1 VLQYPLTIMMLIYF
15 FYGLAFWGLGL
26 AAFLQLRRGGDL
38 PLRKQLPWLAA
49 FGMAAGSTGWVDM
62 FLVSNPADQL
72 AEILKILR
80 MILQPATGL
89 LLLIFG
95 WGILT
100 QWTPLPAWVV
110 FIPGVLIVPIAFA
123 ITYAATTF
131 ITPSPI
137 EIPIDIWSRYLLYLP
152 GSIMAGIGFLRQ
164 WRTQS
169 QLGYFDVSSLMLGA
183 GLAFLLEAF
192 VVGLVVPAAPYGP
205 ASYYN
210 YNRVIHNAFVGEQ
223 MNVLQPYGL
232 TAWLDYDRV
241 LAVTGLPIQFWRMG
255 SAFMVTF
262 FVLRGLDVFD
272 AIRKRNLKML
282 QGERDRAK
290 EAAYEAQIAAR
301 ISAENWTNAL
311 VSISRRI
318 AELDDV
324 DDILLFIVEQS
335 RQLLDSDFMGLAIV
349 NDDNSNLNLKCYA
362 SQENSA
368 IIEFQNEYKIDNPFV
383 LNAFRTGEAY
393 LSSQDE
399 PVETFEKVC
408 PFCDKTANALAVV
421 TLDLDNIPIGV
432 LWVARYEGREYS
444 ESDLVWLECL
454 ADQVDIAI
462 KHGLMTSQLQS
473 LSIVE
478 ERGRIAREMHDGLA
492 QVLGYLNLQVQTLDA
507 LQKQGKSE
515 QLHQELQ
522 KMRAEIQ
529 TAHADVRENILSLRT
544 TLSSDKGLNESI
556 EEYLQEFS
564 YQTGIESQFINQIQ
578 EDVCVSSIA
587 EVQLVCILQEALAN
601 VRKHAQAQHVSVSFV
616 RVGETDNGFIQMT
629 IQDDGVG
636 FTSSEKKHSFG
647 LVTMRERAQSVD
659 GVFNVHSTPGCGT
672 TVELRCP
679 VYSVRIAGVTCR
691 YFVESIMNIREWT
704 LPVYTILMQLATGAF
719 LTLWLLRTA
728 LIKKYSQ
735 ETLDRISRYPLFIIF
750 VTIITA
756 MVGSH
761 LHLSQP
767 HQSFLAI
774 LNFPS
779 SWLSREIVFNL
790 LYFFSVAGLLD
801 LVWQRSKSE
810 RWKTTLGWIA
820 ITLGLVT
827 IYCMSRIYFLPVQVG
842 WNTTYTI
849 YSFFGSTLLLGV
861 ISLALLLMLDLK
873 FAELRAADDVQI
885 RREIFGKSLKWF
897 TIAVAPIAIAIV
909 VMNLIHLRYLAAGD
923 TIAQTSLELLLGLY
937 QPLFLM
943 RIATIIL
950 GVSVLTLSFF
960 MLTYK
965 RKKISELLNPV
976 YIACLLVLV
985 GEILERFLFYATHV
999 RVGI

>member
-1 VLQYPLTIMMLIYF
+1 MLIYF

-26 AAFLQLRRGGDL
+26 AAYLQLRHGGDL
-38 PLRKQLPWLAA
+38 PLRRQLPWLAA

-62 FLVSNPADQL
+62 FLVSNPGDQL
-72 AEILKILR
+72 AEVLKILR
-80 MILQPATGL
+80 MFLQPATGL

-169 QLGYFDVSSLMLGA
+169 QLGYFDVSGLMLGA
-183 GLAFLLEAF
+183 GVAFLLEAF
-192 VVGLVVPAAPYGP
+192 VVGLVVPAAPHGP

-210 YNRVIHNAFVGEQ
+210 YNRVIYNAFVGEQ
-223 MNVLQPYGL
+223 MHVLQPYGL
-232 TAWLDYDRV
+232 TAWLDYDRI
-241 LAVTGLPIQFWRMG
+241 LEVTGFPIQFWRMG

-272 AIRKRNLKML
+272 AIRKRNLKAL

-290 EAAYEAQIAAR
+290 EAAYKAQIAAR

-324 DDILLFIVEQS
+324 DDILLFIVAQS
-335 RQLLDSDFMGLAIV
+335 RQLLDSDHIGLAMV
-349 NDDNSNLNLKCYA
+349 NDDYSQLNLKCYS
-362 SQENSA
+362 SQNNTALSSTTANSQ
-368 IIEFQNEYKIDNPFV
+368 IMNPLI
-383 LNAFRTGEAY
+383 LNAFRTAASY
-393 LSSQDE
+393 LSPENE
-399 PVETFEKVC
+399 PDDDAFINAC
-408 PFCDKTANALAVV
+408 PSSDCSVRAIAVV
-421 TLDLDNIPIGV
+421 VLNLDNTPIGV
-432 LWVARYEGREYS
+432 MWAARSQPRPYS
-444 ESDLVWLECL
+444 EDDLIWLECL

-564 YQTGIESQFINQIQ
+564 YQTGIETLFINQIQ

-601 VRKHAQAQHVSVSFV
+601 VRKHAYAQQVSVSFV

-629 IQDDGVG
+629 IRDDGVG

-647 LVTMRERAQSVD
+647 LLTMRERAQSVD
-659 GVFNVHSTPGCGT
+659 GVFTVHSTPGCGT
-672 TVELRCP
+672 TVELRLPC
-679 VYSVRIAGVTCR
+679 IQ
-691 YFVESIMNIREWT
+691 REN
-704 LPVYTILMQLATGAF
+704 
-719 LTLWLLRTA
+719 
-728 LIKKYSQ
+728 
-735 ETLDRISRYPLFIIF
+735 SRDHLKIF
-750 VTIITA
+750 
-756 MVGSH
+756 
-761 LHLSQP
+761 
-767 HQSFLAI
+767 
-774 LNFPS
+774 
-779 SWLSREIVFNL
+779 R
-790 LYFFSVAGLLD
+790 
-801 LVWQRSKSE
+801 
-810 RWKTTLGWIA
+810 
-820 ITLGLVT
+820 
-827 IYCMSRIYFLPVQVG
+827 
-842 WNTTYTI
+842 
-849 YSFFGSTLLLGV
+849 
-861 ISLALLLMLDLK
+861 
-873 FAELRAADDVQI
+873 
-885 RREIFGKSLKWF
+885 
-897 TIAVAPIAIAIV
+897 
-909 VMNLIHLRYLAAGD
+909 
-923 TIAQTSLELLLGLY
+923 
-937 QPLFLM
+937 
-943 RIATIIL
+943 
-950 GVSVLTLSFF
+950 
-960 MLTYK
+960 
-965 RKKISELLNPV
+965 
-976 YIACLLVLV
+976 
-985 GEILERFLFYATHV
+985 
-999 RVGI
+999 